1 MRSNEA
7 ALVLDGLT
15 KDYAVGW
22 RGLRLRAIDR
32 LNLRIERGQVYGL
45 LGPNGS
51 GKSTT
56 LRIILGLLEPTAGRC
71 LVFGI
76 PSNRVEARR
85 RIGYLPESPYF
96 YGHLTGRELVKFYG
110 RMGGLA
116 GERLAARVE
125 EVMAWTG
132 LESGADRRVETY
144 SKGML
149 QRIGLAQAIV
159 HEPELVVLDEP
170 AAGLDP
176 AGIEDVTGLMLNLK
190 DEGKTVLITSH
201 LLPQI
206 EEVCDRIAMLDRG
219 RFIMDCAVS
228 ELPARDDRKLLDVS
242 RLSGREIAELRA
254 WLAARGR
261 TIESMLPPRTRLEE
275 IFLHAAARPEREN
288 PWA

>member
-1 MRSNEA
+1 MKNFLVTYTMSVLVTVFLLAGSAAWAKKGPDTAYISAIKADMELVRDFAKDVHQLQDTQVVTPVIGKDDLISLMRDRA
-7 ALVLDGLT
+7 DAMLD
-15 KDYAVGW
+15 
-22 RGLRLRAIDR
+22 
-32 LNLRIERGQVYGL
+32 
-45 LGPNGS
+45 
-51 GKSTT
+51 
-56 LRIILGLLEPTAGRC
+56 
-71 LVFGI
+71 
-76 PSNRVEARR
+76 
-85 RIGYLPESPYF
+85 
-96 YGHLTGRELVKFYG
+96 LTGLKS
-110 RMGGLA
+110 A
-116 GERLAARVE
+116 
-125 EVMAWTG
+125 
-132 LESGADRRVETY
+132 ADRRVGGY